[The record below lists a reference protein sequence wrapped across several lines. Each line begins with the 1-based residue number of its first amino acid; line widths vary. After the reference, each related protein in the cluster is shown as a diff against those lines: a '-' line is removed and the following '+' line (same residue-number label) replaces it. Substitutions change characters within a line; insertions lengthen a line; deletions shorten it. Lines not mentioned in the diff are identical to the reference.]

1 MRKVLYVI
9 IVFEYVRESERV
21 VISGKAK
28 VITLVLVLIV
38 RNTIA
43 YPVPA
48 HSLLLLDF
56 SRKWQDPHSVVV
68 ERVRLHEIDYIEAYL
83 LTLGSISYSK
93 EVPLRVTVR
102 IYVIL

>member
-1 MRKVLYVI
+1 MVIVLGSRIPFNSIEVLYQIRISVRKAMRKVLYVI

-56 SRKWQDPHSVVV
+56 SRK
-68 ERVRLHEIDYIEAYL
+68 
-83 LTLGSISYSK
+83 
-93 EVPLRVTVR
+93 
-102 IYVIL
+102 

>member
-9 IVFEYVRESERV
+9 IVFEHVRESERV

-28 VITLVLVLIV
+28 VIALVLVLIV
-38 RNTIA
+38 RNAIA

-56 SRKWQDPHSVVV
+56 SRK
-68 ERVRLHEIDYIEAYL
+68 
-83 LTLGSISYSK
+83 
-93 EVPLRVTVR
+93 
-102 IYVIL
+102 

>member
-1 MRKVLYVI
+1 MRKVLDVI

-38 RNTIA
+38 RNTIT

-56 SRKWQDPHSVVV
+56 SRK
-68 ERVRLHEIDYIEAYL
+68 
-83 LTLGSISYSK
+83 
-93 EVPLRVTVR
+93 
-102 IYVIL
+102 